1 VPVSR
6 LSFPSALWRRLVA
19 ILGAYAIALQLVL
32 SGLLAVSPA
41 TWGFGRTDA
50 TCLSTGIAATDASS
64 HPADSSPI
72 CPHCGFG
79 CAMTGWAAP
88 GDASRMTI
96 WRPALTAVHRLLPKP
111 RVGSRRSA
119 AVPHN
124 PRAPPA

>member
-1 VPVSR
+1 VSVSR
-6 LSFPSALWRRLVA
+6 LSFPSTWWSRPVA

-41 TWGFGRTDA
+41 SWGFGRTGA
-50 TCLSTGIAATDASS
+50 TCLSTSIASS
-64 HPADSSPI
+64 HPADNSPI

-79 CAMTGWAAP
+79 CAMTGWAAM